1 MTAWLI
7 RLLPEGLAARF
18 ALLLAA
24 ALVTANLVALGL
36 LSFERDRL
44 DREAGAAREVERIV
58 ALVPAMEALNP
69 RVREGLARQASTR
82 LARINVG
89 PQPLVRRPAAPD
101 AERALALQTRLNAAL
116 DGRVV
121 HVAMHERG
129 QFGGTRDGPTGAPGH
144 DPAMRS
150 GPWGIAISIALGPGG
165 DAGWLNVVTSGLR
178 PPTGVQEEVFLL
190 VLGLSLVTV
199 LAVGLWFV
207 RQLTRPLGALAV
219 AARAAGRG
227 DRSLRVPET
236 GAREMRAAAAAFNDM
251 QARIARFEAERLR
264 TLAAVGHD
272 LRTPIT
278 SLRIRAEMLD
288 EDEGTPM
295 IRTLDE
301 MAVMAEGLVTFA
313 KSGHDGEASGEVDL
327 GALLARLCEERGA
340 SFEGGAAPVVKGRP
354 VALSRAFGNLIDNAI
369 RYGGAARVALSQD
382 RGQAV
387 VRIVDGG
394 PGIPEARLEGMFEP
408 FVRGEDSRSHDTGG
422 AGLGLSITRT
432 IIRAHGGEITLSNR
446 TPHGLE
452 ARVELPLP

>member
-1 MTAWLI
+1 MNAVA
-7 RLLPEGLAARF
+7 RLLPKGLAARF

-36 LSFERDRL
+36 LSFERARL

-58 ALVPAMEALNP
+58 ALVPAMEALDP
-69 RVREGLARQASTR
+69 RAREVLARRASTR
-82 LARINVG
+82 LARIDVA
-89 PQPLVRRPAAPD
+89 PVPLVLRPAA
-101 AERALALQTRLNAAL
+101 ASSERAAALEARLVAAL
-116 DGRVV
+116 DGRRV

-129 QFGGTRDGPTGAPGH
+129 SQRPEAAGWQAH
-144 DPAMRS
+144 DPAMRGGPS
-150 GPWGIAISIALGPGG
+150 GIVISIALGADSSG
-165 DAGWLNVVTSGLR
+165 GWLNVVTSGLR
-178 PPTGVQEEVFLL
+178 PANGVQEEVFLL

-288 EDEGTPM
+288 EDEGVPM

-301 MAVMAEGLVTFA
+301 MAVMAEGLVAFA
-313 KSGHDGEASGEVDL
+313 KSGHDAEAPAEIDL
-327 GALLARLCEERGA
+327 GALLERLCEERGA
-340 SFEGGAAPVVKGRP
+340 SFEGGAAPMVRGRP

-369 RYGGAARVALSQD
+369 RYGGAARVMLSRD
-382 RGQAV
+382 GGQAV
-387 VRIVDGG
+387 VRVHDDG

-408 FVRGEDSRSHDTGG
+408 FVRGEDSRSQDTGG

-432 IIRAHGGEITLSNR
+432 IIRAHGGEIALSNR
-446 TPHGLE
+446 APRGLE
-452 ARVELPLP
+452 ARVELPIP